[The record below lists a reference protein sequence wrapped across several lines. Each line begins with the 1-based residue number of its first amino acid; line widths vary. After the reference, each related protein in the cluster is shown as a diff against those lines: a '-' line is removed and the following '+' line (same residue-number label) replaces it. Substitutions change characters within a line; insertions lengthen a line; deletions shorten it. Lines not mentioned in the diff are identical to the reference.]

1 MKRKTGVNNN
11 DRDSSIVTDSI
22 TGQTVSDGDKA
33 WVEEDRLIVL
43 LLVTASKK
51 GEEDTICYPRTF
63 KLQLAYT

>member
-43 LLVTASKK
+43 LQKRGGRHNLLPKN
-51 GEEDTICYPRTF
+51 I
-63 KLQLAYT
+63 